1 MEFTSY
7 RLSKRFLTLA
17 GATLAGAMLAA
28 GPAVADKAQTAPAPD
43 AQNSLA
49 EIVVT
54 AQYKEQKLQDTP
66 IAISAFS
73 AASIEQR
80 SAVNLADVAATA
92 PSVTLRPA
100 SAAFGNSISAAI
112 RGFGQGDFNPAYEP
126 GVGLYIDDV
135 YYPRLTGANFDLLD
149 VDRVEVLR
157 GPQGTLTGRNSEG
170 GAIRF
175 VTRKPTGDGG
185 GYVSATYG
193 SRDRVNLR
201 ASADFKLADGWSARL
216 AGAYGDQRGYVDVID
231 YGCAHPSSGVASASG
246 GVKCTQYSL
255 GDTGYRAMRGILRYN
270 PSAALDVTL
279 SADYVRDVHHNGAE
293 VLLYGRN
300 LNPNTVAPTTS
311 GTGLPFDSSFICG
324 QWCNYGVMSQT
335 AAPFQAGIIPPLQG
349 LPMAATSGS
358 PLSTYQGWGTSLN
371 VELALSDKVK
381 LTSIT
386 GFRKWDSEFTVDTDL
401 SPAQVG
407 LGVNALNHWFKSEE
421 VRLNAEFNDQI
432 SGTLGAYYSDEQTTY
447 YSLQDIRYVAVNLP
461 TISLPIFPLQFIQN
475 DPVRTKSKAAYATV
489 IDKLTDAL
497 TLTVGLRVTDDSK
510 QYTFYRYNLDGQTI
524 NPFLDGVGA
533 AHGIGYVGTDANGNP
548 IAALSGSAP
557 TFEGKH
563 TDYRVSLDYRF
574 NPSVLG
580 YATVST
586 GYKAGGIGPRPFNA
600 AQARPFG
607 SETLTNYELGLKT
620 DLLDRRLRVNVSA
633 FYVDF
638 KDAQLTLLSCPQ
650 FGGPGPCALPQNAGN
665 AKVKGAELE
674 VTAVPVDGLQI
685 DLSGSYLNWDWSC
698 VNPAVVGG
706 ASGPCSSDP
715 AVVSLLNQTPPGVVK
730 SKWSGGIQYDVQL
743 SNGSTLTPRLDAIYQ
758 GALGAS
764 VVAAAPGSPSALYG
778 AVDAYTVANA
788 RLTWVNPTHDLN
800 VALEITNLTDKY
812 YFLSKFDLTGAG
824 AGVISG
830 SPGRPREWAVTI
842 KKKF

>member
-7 RLSKRFLTLA
+7 RLSKRLVTMA
-17 GATLAGAMLAA
+17 VATLAGSFLSSV
-28 GPAVADKAQTAPAPD
+28 PAVADKAQNADT
-43 AQNSLA
+43 QGSLG

-66 IAISAFS
+66 IAITAIS
-73 AASIEQR
+73 AASIEQH
-80 SAVNLADVAATA
+80 SAVSLADVAATA

-100 SAAFGNSISAAI
+100 SAAFGNSIGASI
-112 RGFGQGDFNPAYEP
+112 RGFGQSDFNPAYEP

-201 ASADFKLADGWSARL
+201 ASADFKIADGWSARL
-216 AGAYGDQRGYVDVID
+216 SGAYNDQRGYVDVLD
-231 YGCAHPSSGVASASG
+231 YGCTHPDSGVASAG
-246 GVKCTQYSL
+246 GGIKCSLYSL

-270 PSAALDVTL
+270 PSSALDVSL

-293 VLLYGRN
+293 VLLYGHN
-300 LNPNTVAPTTS
+300 INPNVVAPTNS
-311 GTGLPFDSSFICG
+311 GPGLPLDSNFICG
-324 QWCNYGVMSQT
+324 QWCNYSVVSQT

-349 LPMAATSGS
+349 LPMAATAGS

-371 VELALSDKVK
+371 IDLSITDKVK

-386 GFRKWDSEFTVDTDL
+386 GYRKWDSEFTVDTDL
-401 SPAQVG
+401 APTQVG
-407 LGVNALNHWFKSEE
+407 IGINALNHWFKSEE
-421 VRLNAEFNDQI
+421 LRLNAEFTNRI
-432 SGTLGAYYSDEQTTY
+432 TGTVGAYFSDEQTTY

-461 TISLPIFPLQFIQN
+461 TVSLPIFPLQFIQN
-475 DPVRTKSKAAYATV
+475 DPVRTKSRAVYGTV
-489 IDKLTDAL
+489 IDKITDEL
-497 TLTVGLRVTDDSK
+497 TLTAGLRFTKDSK
-510 QYTFYRYNLDGQTI
+510 QYTFYRYNLDGHTI

-533 AHGIGYVGTDANGNP
+533 AYGIGYVGTDANGNP
-548 IAALSGSAP
+548 IAALSGSSP
-557 TFEGKH
+557 NFEGNH

-620 DLLDRRLRVNVSA
+620 DLLDRRLRINVSA

-665 AKVKGAELE
+665 AKVKGAEIEL
-674 VTAVPVDGLQI
+674 TAAPVDGLQI
-685 DLSGSYLNWDWSC
+685 DLSGSYLNWDWTC

-715 AVVSLLNQTPPGVVK
+715 TVVSKLNQTPPGVVT
-730 SKWSGGIQYDVQL
+730 SKWSGGVQYEVQL

-758 GALGAS
+758 GALGGS
-764 VVAAAPGSPSALYG
+764 VVAAAPGSPSAQFG
-778 AVDAYTVANA
+778 TVDAYTVANA
-788 RLTWVNPTHDLN
+788 RLTWVNPSHDLD
-800 VALEITNLTDKY
+800 VALEVTNLTDKY

-824 AGVISG
+824 SGTISG
-830 SPGRPREWAVTI
+830 SPGRPREWAVTV